1 MHIFC
6 CKQLYP
12 LEIQVKLLKDLR
24 MKKNAPGGAQG
35 RKKLSAAAVAA
46 AVKRQAE
53 KQQQVVTY
61 TSPAKA
67 QEETM
72 QLPKGLMT
80 ISPLV
85 GSATTARGLTGD
97 KKVGVDPAPLMVR
110 PIRSKNCPPEPVG
123 PVKVGRFGLILF
135 YMTVSIIVLC

>member
-1 MHIFC
+1 
-6 CKQLYP
+6 
-12 LEIQVKLLKDLR
+12 VKLLKDLR
-24 MKKNAPGGAQG
+24 MKKNPLGGAQG

-46 AVKRQAE
+46 AVKRQAD

-61 TSPAKA
+61 ASSAKA

-80 ISPLV
+80 ISPVV
-85 GSATTARGLTGD
+85 GCATTVKGLAGD

-123 PVKVGRFGLILF
+123 PMKVRLF
-135 YMTVSIIVLC
+135 DR

>member
-1 MHIFC
+1 M
-6 CKQLYP
+6 
-12 LEIQVKLLKDLR
+12 QVKLLKDLR